1 MYAVKVLDFGLAKA
15 LDTRAGGAGAA
26 GRAGGH
32 DLTLTSPAMTAGI
45 VLGTAPYMSPE
56 QAKGRPVDR
65 RADIWAFGAVLFEML
80 AGTRAFPGEDITDTI
95 VAVMWPW
102 NAKSAHRSGEVVQ
115 VLAISGRGSMQ
126 ARRRTR
132 QMTWTPERAAYL
144 R

>member
-1 MYAVKVLDFGLAKA
+1 MPGSSSA
-15 LDTRAGGAGAA
+15 
-26 GRAGGH
+26 
-32 DLTLTSPAMTAGI
+32 
-45 VLGTAPYMSPE
+45 APYMSPE